1 MKKFYLWLTMWVMA
15 VSLFAQG
22 NAIIEFKET
31 EHDFGT
37 FSESEGFVSH
47 TFTFTNKGDAP
58 LVVNDVKP
66 MCGCTSPEWTGSPI
80 APGKSG
86 TIKVT
91 FNATGRPYQFEKTI
105 TVKSNSKNGNVI
117 LVIKGIVTAKAAKEA
132 DSYPYSIGKLKLKTI
147 NLPFYD
153 VSNRGTKTDVIDVYN
168 EGTEPLLVRFDRIPS
183 HLGVTIT
190 PQPVPPLSKA
200 TVTVTYKGS
209 AIKDWGVRTDDIFVL
224 LNNEKRIASDK
235 KLTISANLFEDF
247 STLTP
252 QQREQAP
259 VLDLSASSLDFG
271 AIKSGEK
278 KTESFSLT
286 NKGKSVLHIRKM
298 SSPAPFVSAK
308 AERMSVA
315 PGKSV
320 LITVTLQPT
329 RLRTALNERLTIITN
344 DPVRSTTVVRLTGS
358 I

>member
-1 MKKFYLWLTMWVMA
+1 MKKFNLWLIFCLTA
-15 VSLFAQG
+15 VSVFAQG

-31 EHDFGT
+31 VYDFGT

-47 TFTFTNKGDAP
+47 TFTFTNKGNAP

-66 MCGCTSPEWTGSPI
+66 SCGCTSPEWTMNPV

-91 FNATGRPYQFEKTI
+91 YNASGRPYQFEKTI
-105 TVKSNSKNGNVI
+105 TVKSNSKDGNVI
-117 LVIKGIVTAKAAKEA
+117 LTIKGIVQAKTAKTT
-132 DSYPYSIGKLKLKTI
+132 DSYPYSIGKLKLKNI

-153 VSNRGTKTDVIDVYN
+153 VSNKGSKTDVIDVYN
-168 EGTEPLLVRFDRIPS
+168 DGAEPLLVRFDRVPS
-183 HLGVTIT
+183 HLSLSIT
-190 PQPVPPLSKA
+190 PQPIPPLTKA
-200 TVTVTYKGS
+200 TIQVVYKGS
-209 AIKDWGVRTDDIFVL
+209 AIKDWGVRIDDIFVL

-247 STLTP
+247 SAWTP

-259 VLDLSASSLDFG
+259 VLELSAFSLDFG
-271 AIKSGEK
+271 TIKSGEK
-278 KTESFSLT
+278 KMESFSLT
-286 NKGKSVLHIRKM
+286 NKGKSTLHIRKI

-308 AERMSVA
+308 ADRMSVA

-320 LITVTLQPT
+320 QVTVTLQPT

-344 DPVRSTTVVRLTGS
+344 DPVRSTTVVKLTGS